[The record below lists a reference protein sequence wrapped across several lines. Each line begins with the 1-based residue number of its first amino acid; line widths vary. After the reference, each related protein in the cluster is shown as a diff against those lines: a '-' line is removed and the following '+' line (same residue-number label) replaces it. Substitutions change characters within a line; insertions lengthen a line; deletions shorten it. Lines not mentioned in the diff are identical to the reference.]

1 MGEHPDTGQ
10 SDHDFGPPEVD
21 EYAEK
26 AREKEELMSGPQKVP
41 GPGDGQMRH
50 TPNPEAQLKRD
61 REAAEES
68 RDGDRLAKAA
78 ERTRQKGT
86 QR

>member
-1 MGEHPDTGQ
+1 VDEDQ

-21 EYAEK
+21 EYAGK
-26 AREKEELMSGPQKVP
+26 AAREREEEPMSGPHKLP
-41 GPGDGQMRH
+41 GPGNGQMRH
-50 TPNPEAQLKRD
+50 TPNPEAQLERD
-61 REAAEES
+61 RKAVDEA
-68 RDGDRLAKAA
+68 RDSDKLAKAA